1 MAKETKKQS
10 RNAVKIEAAKAKAA
24 TANAEAAKAQAEA
37 AQINATLEKARLD
50 DDRARRELEAS
61 QRAEKQKFDSAVS
74 AATYAAGF
82 AGGKVI
88 SSGIDKSIEKSAA
101 VKNKALQDL
110 ASETKKIVD
119 KAGGDSAA
127 GKRATAKLEATVKTA
142 DKVGL
147 TKVGS
152 KMPGMVTGVG
162 LIATGVAT
170 RMMGSSQEDP
180 TLKTIYTSLGTAEIV
195 AGGTV
200 IYSQLKSAAAPKVL
214 PDVKSLAQIEQAR
227 AIAAPGT
234 PEAPAKQPKAVAPA
248 APKARAASPP
258 GAKKAKAASKALV
271 SGMTESGKAN
281 AAKAAGKTVAKGA
294 LRALGPV
301 AVVAAAVTAVA
312 GSAQAGESTA
322 QNIARGAVAAADAAT
337 FGVAGLVAETVRN
350 KETIK
355 VDHRENARQANLAAA
370 EKKLA
375 AGGKLTRAEEMAISE
390 EAAEPSTA
398 DGAFERAADIM
409 TGAGGAMA
417 GVAMLKQAADT
428 IARPGFV
435 GRTLL
440 RTGGVGMV
448 AVGGVMVY
456 DAVTRPAG
464 GKAYLNDA
472 AKRKAAEV
480 PAIDPAIAGAMMAS
494 AAMRPDGQ
502 TEGYQRKSKNGLIVN
517 VQGYRTPG
525 Q

>member
-1 MAKETKKQS
+1 MAKDAKKS
-10 RNAVKIEAAKAKAA
+10 RNATRQLEAKAKVAQA
-24 TANAEAAKAQAEA
+24 GAEAEKAKAEA
-37 AQINATLEKARLD
+37 AQINAQLEKARLD
-50 DDRARRELEAS
+50 DDRAKRELEAS
-61 QRAEKQKFDSAVS
+61 QRSEKQKFDSTVS

-82 AGGKVI
+82 VGGKVI

-110 ASETKKIVD
+110 AGETKKIVD
-119 KAGGDSAA
+119 KAGGDNAA
-127 GKRATAKLEATVKTA
+127 GKRATAKLDATVRTA

-170 RMMGSSQEDP
+170 RMMGSSQDDP

-234 PEAPAKQPKAVAPA
+234 PEAPAKQPKAAAPA
-248 APKARAASPP
+248 APKSRAPAQP

-271 SGMTESGKAN
+271 SGMTESGKVS

-322 QNIARGAVAAADAAT
+322 QNITRGVVAATDAAT
-337 FGVAGLVAETVRN
+337 FGVGGLVVETVRN
-350 KETIK
+350 KETIN

-370 EKKLA
+370 ERKLA
-375 AGGKLTRAEEMAISE
+375 AGGKLTRAEKLAISE
-390 EAAEPSTA
+390 KAADADKPSFAEGMLEVSSWGFTA
-398 DGAFERAADIM
+398 ASGVALASAALRAAS
-409 TGAGGAMA
+409 GNGGVKAALVTA
-417 GVAMLKQAADT
+417 GVLFSAGAA
-428 IARPGFV
+428 AR
-435 GRTLL
+435 
-440 RTGGVGMV
+440 
-448 AVGGVMVY
+448 A
-456 DAVTRPAG
+456 
-464 GKAYLNDA
+464 GKAYLNDTA
-472 AKRKAAEV
+472 ERKAAEI
-480 PAIDPAIAGAMMAS
+480 PTIDPAVAGAMMAS

-502 TEGYQRKSKNGLIVN
+502 TAGYQRKSKNGLVVN